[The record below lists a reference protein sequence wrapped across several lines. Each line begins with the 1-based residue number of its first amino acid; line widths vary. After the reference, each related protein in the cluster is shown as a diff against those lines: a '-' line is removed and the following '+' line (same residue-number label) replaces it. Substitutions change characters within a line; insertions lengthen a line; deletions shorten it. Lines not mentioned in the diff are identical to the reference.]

1 MSERQ
6 PAKFILLNAAYT
18 FVVLSIA
25 IFAAMMAKI
34 LLNIFL
40 PIDTL
45 ASEGGDYSRNYFL
58 VFPLHGL
65 LSAAA
70 FLAVSYFGSMKVGF
84 KTGFR
89 FRQNISTVSF
99 LAQAF
104 IAVIVYYFLFLYMM
118 EWWAN
123 LPTWYLSGF
132 LAALT
137 GIIDASNIYN
147 TVAEGFAETENI
159 YLQYFGLHILLE
171 ILFIVGA
178 VFIMRIGRR
187 QGEVKAQ
194 KEHESQIAE
203 LERERDKIASKK
215 TLI

>member
-6 PAKFILLNAAYT
+6 PVKFVLLNAAYT
-18 FVVLSIA
+18 FVILSVA

-58 VFPLHGL
+58 AFPAHGL
-65 LSAAA
+65 FSAAA
-70 FLAVSYFGSMKVGF
+70 FLAVSYFGSRKVGF

-89 FRQNISTVSF
+89 FRQNLSTASF
-99 LAQAF
+99 IVQAV
-104 IAVIVYYFLFLYMM
+104 IAIIVYYFLFLYML
-118 EWWAN
+118 EWWEN

-137 GIIDASNIYN
+137 GMIDASNIYN
-147 TVAEGFAETENI
+147 TVAEGYAEIENI
-159 YLQYFGLHILLE
+159 YFHYFGLHIVLE
-171 ILFIVGA
+171 LLFIAVA
-178 VFIMRIGRR
+178 VFLMRIGRR
-187 QGEVKAQ
+187 RGENRAQ
-194 KEHESQIAE
+194 KEHEAQLAE
-203 LERERDKIASKK
+203 LESERDKLASSK
-215 TLI
+215 TLK